1 MRNLTKKES
10 ANINKQNN
18 KLGLMKKI
26 QILGLTIL
34 LSVGAFGQI
43 NMNDSSAQVIGY
55 WDMNE
60 KQSYIITQEKFKI
73 KDSDTTSREF
83 YKYAVDITIVD
94 STANSYI
101 IDWFYRDYEIQSD
114 NVLIQKLS
122 SITEDM
128 TIKIK
133 TDELGVFQ
141 EVVNWKEVRD
151 YILNSTKLMKKE
163 TKSIPNMDKFIKQ
176 VEGMYSTKQS
186 IELGVVKEMQ
196 QYYTFHGG
204 KYELGEEINADLQ
217 ATNLY
222 GGDPF
227 DMKVTLWLDELN
239 PDDNNFIIRMQQ
251 TVDSEQLTNATF
263 DYLVKM
269 AETMKVLGP
278 KKEDI
283 PPLTN
288 DTWTASRIHG
298 SGWIIYSIETKE
310 VRAEGVTNIEERVIE
325 IQQ

>member
-1 MRNLTKKES
+1 M
-10 ANINKQNN
+10 I
-18 KLGLMKKI
+18 KL
-26 QILGLTIL
+26 QILGLAIL
-34 LSVGAFGQI
+34 LSFGAFGQI
-43 NMNDSSAQVIGY
+43 DMNDSTAQVIGY
-55 WDMNE
+55 WHMNE
-60 KQSYIITQEKFKI
+60 KQTYIITQEKFKI

-83 YKYAVDITIVD
+83 YKYAIDMTIVD
-94 STANSYI
+94 STADSYV
-101 IDWFYRDYEIQSD
+101 IDWFYRDYKIQSD
-114 NVLIQKLS
+114 NELIQKLS

-128 TIKIK
+128 NIKIR

-151 YILNSTKLMKKE
+151 YILKATKLMKKE
-163 TKSIPNMDKFIKQ
+163 TNGIPNMDKIIKQ
-176 VEGMYSTKQS
+176 IEGMYSTKQS
-186 IELGVVKEMQ
+186 IELGAVKEIQ

-204 KYELGEEINADLQ
+204 KYELGEEINADMQ
-217 ATNLY
+217 AANLY

-251 TVDSEQLTNATF
+251 TINSEQLTNATF

-269 AETMKVLGP
+269 AETMKVRAP
-278 KKEDI
+278 KKEDL

-298 SGWIIYSIETKE
+298 SGWVIYTIETKE
-310 VRAEGVTNIEERVIE
+310 VKAEGVTNVEERIIE
-325 IQQ
+325 VQ